1 MSRRWVI
8 NASPVIALGK
18 VELLSLFD
26 RLCQEIVIP
35 QAVADE
41 IQRGTRDDPACRWLR
56 EAAARWVCAGPA
68 LDPVVSAW
76 DLGAG
81 ETAVLAWARSHPGF
95 EAILDDRAT
104 RNCATALGLQVR
116 GTVGVILLAKLEG
129 LLRKVA
135 PVLDEPEA
143 AGFRLHP
150 SQVAAALRLANEAP
164 PD

>member
-1 MSRRWVI
+1 VSRRWVI

-41 IQRGTRDDPACRWLR
+41 IQRGPRDDPACRWLR

-95 EAILDDRAT
+95 EAILDDRAA
-104 RNCATALGLQVR
+104 RNCAAALGLQVR

-143 AGFRLHP
+143 AVGGHQPPRLNT
-150 SQVAAALRLANEAP
+150 SR
-164 PD
+164 DR